1 MDLKHEKTQH
11 KGRFYIVVNDNEVAE
26 MTYSMAGESKMI
38 IDHTEVDDKYKG
50 QQLGLRLVT
59 AAVELARQKQIK
71 ILPLCPFANAQF
83 KKHPKWNDVLA

>member
-11 KGRFYIVVNDNEVAE
+11 KGRFYIVTNDNEVAE

-38 IDHTEVDDKYKG
+38 IDHTEVNDRYKG

-59 AAVELARQKQIK
+59 AAVEMARQEHMK
-71 ILPLCPFANAQF
+71 ILPLCPFAKAQF